1 MVGSM
6 EVTTMVLAKSRRR
19 RRRRREIKKEI
30 GAGVF
35 DSMGVAY
42 ES

>member
-6 EVTTMVLAKSRRR
+6 EVTTMVLAKSWRM
-19 RRRRREIKKEI
+19 RREIKKEI
-30 GAGVF
+30 GTGVF
-35 DSMGVAY
+35 NSMGVAY

>member
-6 EVTTMVLAKSRRR
+6 EVTTMVLAKSWR

-30 GAGVF
+30 GAEVF
-35 DSMGVAY
+35 NPLGVAY